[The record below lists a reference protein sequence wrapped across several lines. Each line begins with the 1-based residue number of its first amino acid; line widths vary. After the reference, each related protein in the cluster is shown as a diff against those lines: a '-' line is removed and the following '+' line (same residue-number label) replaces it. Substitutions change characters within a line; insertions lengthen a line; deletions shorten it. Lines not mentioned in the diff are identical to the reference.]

1 MYGMIPLYFR
11 IFINVRHC
19 ATYLNGKTSLG
30 LYEVQTP
37 QKDAALCHIRYVRSD
52 HIRYSCENLRY
63 LPLFLYLEL
72 TQTVSGLNH
81 LGRFNK
87 DRLPRCAFIM
97 DYTGNFT
104 LVSG

>member
-1 MYGMIPLYFR
+1 MAKR
-11 IFINVRHC
+11 
-19 ATYLNGKTSLG
+19 ALG
-30 LYEVQTP
+30 PYEVQTP
-37 QKDAALCHIRYVRSD
+37 QKDAALLSHPLCMARITSAILVRICAS
-52 HIRYSCENLRY
+52 I